1 MLGRASLGGE
11 ADLVAAL
18 RRIAIT
24 FLCGAALLTAG
35 CDPLAE
41 APADAGPG
49 GAAGKA
55 AALQQLETLP
65 VGTWQ
70 SMSGYSR
77 DRFPHWADQGNGC
90 DTRDSVL
97 KRDGTGVVASS
108 SCKITKGSW
117 FSPYDRRTVTDP
129 AGIDIDHVVPLA
141 NAWRTGAAGWND
153 QKRGDFANDLTRPE
167 LIAVTASV
175 NRSKG
180 DQDPSQWRPPSH
192 QFWCEYAQRWIS
204 VKAGWQLFV
213 TIDEKTALQ
222 LMLETC

>member
-1 MLGRASLGGE
+1 MAGRTPAAKLTF
-11 ADLVAAL
+11 VAVL

-24 FLCGAALLTAG
+24 VLFGLALLTAG
-35 CDPLAE
+35 CDPVAE
-41 APADAGPG
+41 APANAGP
-49 GAAGKA
+49 GAAGKV
-55 AALQQLETLP
+55 AALQQLETLS

-77 DRFPHWADQGNGC
+77 DRFPHWADQGAGC

-97 KRDGTGVVASS
+97 KRDGTAVTVADR
-108 SCKITKGSW
+108 CKITKGSW

-129 AGIDIDHVVPLA
+129 ADIDIDHVVPLA
-141 NAWRTGAAGWND
+141 NAWRTGAAGWTD
-153 QKRGDFANDLTRPE
+153 EKRGDFANDLTRPE

-180 DQDPSQWRPPSH
+180 DQDPSQWRPPSR
-192 QFWCEYAQRWIS
+192 QYWCEYAQRWIS

-222 LMLETC
+222 QMLETC